1 MNLKNIIIILLAV
14 IIGGWV
20 IYNYYSK
27 PVEVVEESTQKVA
40 FNPFNATYSIEG
52 ELVTLTNGRAE
63 QEGEPGSAIKIETSV
78 FGEPAMGDL
87 DRDGLEDVAL
97 ILVHNPGGSGTFYYV
112 TAALQGS
119 GKAEGVITRS
129 VFLGDRIAPQN
140 ISIENGVVLVN
151 YADRAAD
158 EPMSAKPSIGVSK
171 WLAVE
176 NGVLSE
182 VDPAEE
188 ANQ

>member
-1 MNLKNIIIILLAV
+1 MNLKNIIIIFLAV
-14 IIGGWV
+14 AIGGWV
-20 IYNYYSK
+20 AYNYYTK
-27 PVEVVEESTQKVA
+27 PVEVVEEPIQKVV
-40 FNPFNATYSIEG
+40 FNPLNATYSIEG
-52 ELVTLTNGRAE
+52 ELITLENGRAE
-63 QEGEPGSAIKIETSV
+63 QESEPGSAIKIETTV

-87 DRDGLEDVAL
+87 DGDGAQDAAL
-97 ILVHNPGGSGTFYYV
+97 ILVYNPGGSGTFYYV
-112 TAALQGS
+112 ATALQNLES
-119 GKAEGVITRS
+119 GGATGTNAVL
-129 VFLGDRIAPQN
+129 LGDRIAPQN

-151 YADRAAD
+151 YADRALD
-158 EPMSAKPSIGVSK
+158 EPMSAQPSIGVSK

>member
-14 IIGGWV
+14 AVGGWV
-20 IYNYYSK
+20 TYNYYTK
-27 PVEVVEESTQKVA
+27 PAEVVEESIQRVT
-40 FNPFNATYSIEG
+40 FNPLNATYSIEG
-52 ELVTLTNGRAE
+52 ELITLENGRAE
-63 QEGEPGSAIKIETSV
+63 EESEQGSAIKIETTV

-87 DRDGLEDVAL
+87 DDDGVEDAAL
-97 ILVHNPGGSGTFYYV
+97 ILVYNPGGSGTFYYV

-140 ISIENGVVLVN
+140 ISIKNGVVLVN

-158 EPMSAKPSIGVSK
+158 QPMSAKPSIGVSK
-171 WLAVE
+171 WLE
-176 NGVLSE
+176 
-182 VDPAEE
+182 
-188 ANQ
+188 